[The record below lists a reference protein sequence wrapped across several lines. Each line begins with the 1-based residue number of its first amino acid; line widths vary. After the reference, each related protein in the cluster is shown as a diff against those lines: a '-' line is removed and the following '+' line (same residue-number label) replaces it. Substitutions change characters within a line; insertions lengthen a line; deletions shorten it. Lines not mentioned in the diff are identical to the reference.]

1 MEARQ
6 ERDTHRVVER
16 DRHDAQGR
24 FAAWLENPAGD
35 RLLRTE
41 REAMRKVARQIHGDV
56 LVWLGPRPDMLD
68 TTSRSM
74 VRLRVFVADNDFD
87 VGRACP
93 GANTDGRFDAVG
105 ADSAHLPF
113 SPGSVDAVVL
123 HHALDLASDRRVVL
137 REAERILKPGGRLVV
152 LGFNPLSL
160 WSFAKQRGPL
170 RDLRSVSV
178 PRLREWL
185 ALLGLERETR
195 TLYLNFRSALP
206 VTLNGGGWRAAS
218 DWLNRVQPPVGGV
231 YLVMARKVGY
241 ALIAQRRPLRRQVA
255 GRRLESAAPVLPHP
269 TRIKAWSGVA
279 SGSE

>member
-6 ERDTHRVVER
+6 ERDTHRAVKR

-24 FAAWLENPAGD
+24 FAAWLENPTGD

-74 VRLRVFVADNDFD
+74 VRLRIFVADNDFD
-87 VGRACP
+87 VCHACP
-93 GANTDGRFDAVG
+93 EADIDGRFDAVG
-105 ADSAHLPF
+105 ADLAQMPF
-113 SPGSVDAVVL
+113 ASGSIDAVVL
-123 HHALDLASDRRVVL
+123 HHALDLASDRRVAL

-160 WSFAKQRGPL
+160 WSFAKQRAPL

-178 PRLREWL
+178 PRLHEWL

-218 DWLNRVQPPVGGV
+218 DWLNRIQPPVGGV
-231 YLVMARKVGY
+231 YLVVARKVGY
-241 ALIAQRRPLRRQVA
+241 ASIVQRRPRRRQIA
-255 GRRLESAAPVLPHP
+255 ARRLESAAPVLPNP
-269 TRIKAWSGVA
+269 TRIKAPSGIASWS
-279 SGSE
+279 E